1 MKDLNIEY
9 RDGKFVRL
17 AIDGVE
23 MKSVTS
29 IQFSHTVGENVPT
42 LTVSGHVSSEYG
54 KGGQKFEQ
62 VDKQTSWNDEVKRI
76 MNE

>member
-1 MKDLNIEY
+1 MKDLIIEY
-9 RDGKFVRL
+9 RDGKFVQL

-23 MKSVTS
+23 MKHVTS

-42 LTVSGHVSSEYG
+42 LTVSGHVWSEYG
-54 KGGQKFEQ
+54 KGDQKLEQ
-62 VDKQTSWNDEVKRI
+62 VDKQTSGNDEVKRI

>member
-1 MKDLNIEY
+1 MKDLIIEY
-9 RDGKFVRL
+9 RDGKFVQL

-42 LTVSGHVSSEYG
+42 LTVSGHVRTEYG
-54 KGGQKFEQ
+54 KGDQKLEQ
-62 VDKQTSWNDEVKRI
+62 VNKHSA
-76 MNE
+76 